1 MIGAGRV
8 KASRLAAVPQPL
20 AALTLVSLLC
30 HYPEQEHQYWTLNLI
45 A

>member
-1 MIGAGRV
+1 MIAVGTV
-8 KASRLAAVPQPL
+8 KLSRLTGTPRPL

-30 HYPEQEHQYWTLNLI
+30 HYPEQMHQYWTLHLF